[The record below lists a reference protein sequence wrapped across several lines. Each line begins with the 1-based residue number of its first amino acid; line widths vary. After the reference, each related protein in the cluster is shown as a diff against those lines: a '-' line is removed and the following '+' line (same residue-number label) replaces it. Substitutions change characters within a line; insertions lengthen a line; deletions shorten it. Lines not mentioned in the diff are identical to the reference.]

1 MKEITIEC
9 NGKRS
14 AALQIS
20 EMQHSVQ
27 FCSFFCSDR
36 HFSNGGS
43 FYSQCPEMCAQ
54 KIEYNSVNPYEREIW
69 FSSLHFHQAMAQCEG
84 VRARS
89 AIYCTDSNRVHL
101 TKISNQRKR
110 QQTKHNNHYK
120 RRQEIVL
127 FLVAFYWPPSTQIC
141 AVIRLY
147 AYEMTKIQSNCA
159 KRKTNPKF
167 ESR

>member
-101 TKISNQRKR
+101 TKISNQRSKTIITSDDKKLYFFQSHFIGR
-110 QQTKHNNHYK
+110 HLLKYALLFVCMHTK
-120 RRQEIVL
+120 
-127 FLVAFYWPPSTQIC
+127 
-141 AVIRLY
+141 
-147 AYEMTKIQSNCA
+147 
-159 KRKTNPKF
+159 
-167 ESR
+167 